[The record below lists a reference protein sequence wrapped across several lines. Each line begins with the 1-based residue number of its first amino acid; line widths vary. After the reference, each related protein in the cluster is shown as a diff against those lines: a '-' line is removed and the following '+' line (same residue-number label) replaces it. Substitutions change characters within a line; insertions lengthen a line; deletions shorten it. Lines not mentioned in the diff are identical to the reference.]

1 MTADASGLSAVL
13 HGVSFS
19 GNHLV
24 VVKRRVTWFVVVV
37 CLFFVVVCL
46 FVVVVCLQCIDAVGW
61 TAGRASGL

>member
-1 MTADASGLSAVL
+1 VTADASGLSAVL

-37 CLFFVVVCL
+37 CLF
-46 FVVVVCLQCIDAVGW
+46 VVVCLQCIDAVGW

>member
-1 MTADASGLSAVL
+1 MTADASGPSAVL

-37 CLFFVVVCL
+37 CLF
-46 FVVVVCLQCIDAVGW
+46 VVVVCLQCIDAVGW
-61 TAGRASGL
+61 VAGRVSGL

>member
-1 MTADASGLSAVL
+1 VTANASGLSAVL

-37 CLFFVVVCL
+37 CLF
-46 FVVVVCLQCIDAVGW
+46 VVVVCLQCTDAVGW